1 MDVLSGG
8 GAAAPQG
15 VEAGQGFQW
24 WTRGWALFMRQP
36 GWWVVLGLV
45 FSVLVILV
53 SAVVPLLGALAA
65 ALVTPALVAG
75 FMLAARKVQGGGTL
89 EVGDLFAAFRG
100 ARLTPLLVLGALLA
114 VAAAVLGFVAGAL
127 GLGAVFGVAAG
138 GMAGSVGGVMA
149 GVGAGMLGLLVSLLF
164 GAVLGMVFW
173 FAPALVVFRGVE
185 PVPALKASFDASLK
199 NIVPFLLYSIVY
211 FVVAFVASIPFGLG
225 WLVLVPVMLLTVY
238 VSYEDVFG
246 RWDA

>member
-8 GAAAPQG
+8 GAVAPQG
-15 VEAGQGFQW
+15 VEAAQGFQW
-24 WTRGWALFMRQP
+24 WARGWALFVRQP

-45 FSVLVILV
+45 FSLLVVVV
-53 SAVVPLLGALAA
+53 SAVVPLLGGLAA

-75 FMLAARKVQGGGTL
+75 FMLSARKVQAGGTL
-89 EVGDLFAAFRG
+89 ELADLFVAFR
-100 ARLTPLLVLGALLA
+100 APHLTPLIVLGALLA
-114 VAAAVLGFVAGAL
+114 AAAFVLMLVVSTL

-138 GMAGSVGGVMA
+138 GAAGSVGGVMA
-149 GVGAGMLGLLVSLLF
+149 GLGAGMLGLLMSLLF
-164 GAVLGMVFW
+164 GAILGMLFW
-173 FAPALVVFRGVE
+173 FASALVVFRGVA
-185 PVPALKASFDASLK
+185 PADALKASFAASLK
-199 NIVPFLLYSIVY
+199 NVIPFLLYSVVY

-246 RWDA
+246 RWGA